1 MAATGQKR
9 IVEPNVN
16 DIRKI
21 LAAQPNG
28 SSSLL
33 AVLEEIQSHYRF
45 LPRDALI
52 MVSERIP
59 VPLSQVYSVATFYNA
74 FSLKPRGRHCFQ
86 VCTGTACHVR
96 GANQIINRLE
106 TLIGIQAGETS
117 DDLEYTLE
125 TVNCLGAC
133 ALGPIVVTDDGYD
146 GMMTIGKVDKLVKRV
161 HRQDAELQGA
171 GKPAQAKAKS
181 AAAAPPAH

>member
-9 IVEPNVN
+9 IVEPSVS

-33 AVLEEIQSHYRF
+33 AVLEDIQSHYRF

-96 GANQIINRLE
+96 GAMQIINRLE
-106 TLIGIQAGETS
+106 TLLGIEAGETS

-133 ALGPIVVTDDGYD
+133 ALGPIVVTDDAYD
-146 GMMTIGKVDKLVKRV
+146 GMMTISKVDKLIKRV
-161 HRQDAELQGA
+161 HRQDAETEA
-171 GKPAQAKAKS
+171 TAEPAKAGNESK
-181 AAAAPPAH
+181 AAAPPAQ

>member
-1 MAATGQKR
+1 MATTGQER
-9 IVEPNVN
+9 IIQPRVS

-21 LAAQPNG
+21 LDEQSNG
-28 SSSLL
+28 ASSLL
-33 AVLEEIQSHYRF
+33 AVLEDIQHQYRF

-96 GANQIINRLE
+96 GATQVITRLE
-106 TLIGIQAGETS
+106 TLLGIETGETS

-133 ALGPIVVTDDGYD
+133 ALGPIVVTDQGYD
-146 GMMTIGKVDKLVKRV
+146 GMMTISKVDKMVRRV
-161 HRQDAELQGA
+161 HSLGSENADA
-171 GKPAQAKAKS
+171 GKPAQVD
-181 AAAAPPAH
+181 AAATDAVPPA

>member
-1 MAATGQKR
+1 MATTGQER
-9 IVEPNVN
+9 IIQPKVSE
-16 DIRKI
+16 IRKI
-21 LAAQPNG
+21 LDEQSNG
-28 SSSLL
+28 ASSLL
-33 AVLEEIQSHYRF
+33 AVLEDIQSQYRF

-52 MVSERIP
+52 MVAERIP

-74 FSLKPRGRHCFQ
+74 FSLEPRGRHCFQ

-96 GANQIINRLE
+96 GATQIINRLE
-106 TLIGIQAGETS
+106 TVLGIEAGETS

-146 GMMTIGKVDKLVKRV
+146 GMMTISKVDKLMRRV
-161 HRQDAELQGA
+161 NKSQESEKSDAGT
-171 GKPAQAKAKS
+171 PAQVE
-181 AAAAPPAH
+181 AAATDAAPPA

>member
-1 MAATGQKR
+1 MATSGQER
-9 IVEPNVN
+9 IIQPRVSE
-16 DIRKI
+16 IRKI
-21 LAAQPNG
+21 LDEQSNG
-28 SSSLL
+28 ASSLL
-33 AVLEEIQSHYRF
+33 AVLEDIQHQYRF

-96 GANQIINRLE
+96 GATQIINRLE
-106 TLIGIQAGETS
+106 TLLGIEAGETS

-133 ALGPIVVTDDGYD
+133 ALGPIVVTEQGYD
-146 GMMTIGKVDKLVKRV
+146 GMMTISKVDKLMRRV
-161 HRQDAELQGA
+161 HSLESENADA
-171 GKPAQAKAKS
+171 GKPAQVD
-181 AAAAPPAH
+181 AAATDTAPPA

>member
-1 MAATGQKR
+1 MATTGQER
-9 IVEPNVN
+9 IIQPKVSE
-16 DIRKI
+16 IRKI
-21 LAAQPNG
+21 LDEQSNG
-28 SSSLL
+28 ASSLL
-33 AVLEEIQSHYRF
+33 AVLEDIQSQYRF

-52 MVSERIP
+52 MVAERIP

-74 FSLKPRGRHCFQ
+74 FSLEPRGRHCFQ

-106 TLIGIQAGETS
+106 TLLGIDVGETS

-133 ALGPIVVTDDGYD
+133 ALGPIVVTDESYD
-146 GMMTIGKVDKLVKRV
+146 GMMTISKVDKLVKRV
-161 HRQDAELQGA
+161 HSLDSEQEGA
-171 GKPAQAKAKS
+171 GNPAPVKATTADAASPAQ
-181 AAAAPPAH
+181 

>member
-1 MAATGQKR
+1 MATTGEER
-9 IVEPNVN
+9 IIQPKVSE
-16 DIRKI
+16 IRKI
-21 LAAQPNG
+21 LDEQSNG
-28 SSSLL
+28 ASSLL
-33 AVLEEIQSHYRF
+33 AVLEDIQSQYRF

-52 MVSERIP
+52 MVAERIP

-74 FSLKPRGRHCFQ
+74 FSLEPRGRHCFQ

-96 GANQIINRLE
+96 GATQVINRLE
-106 TLIGIQAGETS
+106 TLLGIEAGETS

-146 GMMTIGKVDKLVKRV
+146 GMMTISKVDKLMRRV
-161 HRQDAELQGA
+161 HKSQESEKSDA
-171 GKPAQAKAKS
+171 GKPAAVE
-181 AAAAPPAH
+181 AATTNAAPPA